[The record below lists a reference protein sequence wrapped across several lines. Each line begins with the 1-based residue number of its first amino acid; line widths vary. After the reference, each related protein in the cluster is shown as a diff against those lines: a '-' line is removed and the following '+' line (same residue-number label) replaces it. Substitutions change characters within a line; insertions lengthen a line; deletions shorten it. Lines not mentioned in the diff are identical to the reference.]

1 MNIAGRHALFDEIE
15 NKSPSTKNTGIKNTE
30 TSSTQVKGTQ
40 AKGIQVKGT
49 QAKDTQSKSTGIEHL
64 AGKNVI
70 MHQETSVSTSNS
82 EIDPD
87 VPALIALFN
96 STFEDFNTRL
106 VLGDD
111 EPIYIPAG
119 ITTSYHQ
126 IVFAHGFF
134 SSALHEIAH
143 WCIAGEKRRL
153 LEDYGYWYCPDGRDA
168 AQQADFEKVEIK
180 PQAIEWA
187 FTEAAGRKFQVS
199 TDNLNGAEPD
209 REGFTQNVATQLQRY
224 KSEGFPPRAE
234 RFITALSSVFG
245 NDKLS
250 DTPINV
256 VNSASTDSRQNA
268 ASSGLGDGIGV
279 NAE

>member
-1 MNIAGRHALFDEIE
+1 MNIASHHALFA
-15 NKSPSTKNTGIKNTE
+15 KTE
-30 TSSTQVKGTQ
+30 TRNTDTKGSN
-40 AKGIQVKGT
+40 VE
-49 QAKDTQSKSTGIEHL
+49 SLKSEYPGMHRETTTGSDH
-64 AGKNVI
+64 
-70 MHQETSVSTSNS
+70 S
-82 EIDPD
+82 EADVD
-87 VPALIALFN
+87 VPVLIALFN

-111 EPIYIPAG
+111 EPIYIPADSP
-119 ITTSYHQ
+119 TPYHQ
-126 IVFAHGFF
+126 VVFAHGFF

-168 AQQADFEKVEIK
+168 SQQADFEKVEIK

-209 REGFTQNVATQLQRY
+209 REGFTRNVAAQLERY

-234 RFITALSSVFG
+234 QFINALSSAFG
-245 NDKLS
+245 KGK
-250 DTPINV
+250 
-256 VNSASTDSRQNA
+256 
-268 ASSGLGDGIGV
+268 SSGSCSSIINSTVTDTSKNTLTANWVAG
-279 NAE
+279 

>member
-1 MNIAGRHALFDEIE
+1 MNSQSSQSSLHNAC
-15 NKSPSTKNTGIKNTE
+15 KNE
-30 TSSTQVKGTQ
+30 TTSARAPGLE
-40 AKGIQVKGT
+40 
-49 QAKDTQSKSTGIEHL
+49 KDS
-64 AGKNVI
+64 
-70 MHQETSVSTSNS
+70 
-82 EIDPD
+82 D
-87 VPALIALFN
+87 VPTLISLFN

-119 ITTSYHQ
+119 NEKPYHQ

-168 AQQADFEKVEIK
+168 AQQADFEKVEVK

-209 REGFTQNVATQLQRY
+209 REGFTRNVAAQLEAF
-224 KSEGFPPRAE
+224 KTNGFPPRAE
-234 RFITALSSVFG
+234 RFIQALSSEFG
-245 NDKLS
+245 KSELS
-250 DTPINV
+250 ALPSNLAGSAPTGVERSETGYGMGV
-256 VNSASTDSRQNA
+256 V
-268 ASSGLGDGIGV
+268 
-279 NAE
+279 AE

>member
-1 MNIAGRHALFDEIE
+1 MHNAC
-15 NKSPSTKNTGIKNTE
+15 KNE
-30 TSSTQVKGTQ
+30 TTSARAPGLE
-40 AKGIQVKGT
+40 
-49 QAKDTQSKSTGIEHL
+49 KDS
-64 AGKNVI
+64 
-70 MHQETSVSTSNS
+70 
-82 EIDPD
+82 D
-87 VPALIALFN
+87 VPTLISLFN

-119 ITTSYHQ
+119 NEKPYHQ

-209 REGFTQNVATQLQRY
+209 REGFTRNVAAQLEAF
-224 KSEGFPPRAE
+224 KTNGFPPRAE
-234 RFITALSSVFG
+234 RFIQALSSEFG
-245 NDKLS
+245 KSELS
-250 DTPINV
+250 ALPSNL
-256 VNSASTDSRQNA
+256 AGNA
-268 ASSGLGDGIGV
+268 PTGVGRSETGYGIGV
-279 NAE
+279 VAE